1 MKLTLATF
9 VVVLSLVATLC
20 AARAHARQNPQLS
33 VNDPIILSD
42 THGYNFEKYLDEST
56 QRVRAKWYSGMPDSA
71 RQGQKGRVVVIFTV
85 VRGGTIQDVHIV
97 AGSGTESLDQSATAA
112 VESVSPL
119 PQLPADFS
127 DDRIVVQ
134 FAFLYNQR

>member
-1 MKLTLATF
+1 MKLQPATF
-9 VVVLSLVATLC
+9 VVVLSLAATLS
-20 AARAHARQNPQLS
+20 AARAHAMQNPQLS

-42 THGYNFEKYLDEST
+42 THGYNFEPYINAMT
-56 QRVRAKWYSGMPDSA
+56 ARVRTKWYSGMPDSA

-85 VRGGTIQDVHIV
+85 VRAGTIQDVHIV
-97 AGSGTESLDQSATAA
+97 SSSGTGSLDEAATAA
-112 VESVSPL
+112 VQAISPL

-127 DDRIVVQ
+127 DNSIVVQ